1 MEVIMKLANQVR
13 LLSLLSTFLLAFCFT
28 VPAEAQGLV
37 TGDTIP
43 VGSVLD
49 QDAILI
55 GQNVSIDGTVKGNVF
70 VLGNQV
76 TINGTVDG
84 SIILIAQNARVSGTV
99 TGGVYAAGLTFDL
112 ASPGTIQRDL
122 YILSVSLTSGDKSS
136 IGRDLFAIGLDSG
149 LNGKVGRQLHTVIGP
164 IQLYN
169 GLMTLLGYDD
179 LTIKLH
185 FTSPQPSSGILPSP
199 AGRHAHMS
207 LIRAIPGADFDWSKW
222 AINLLRIWAVLFI
235 FGLLAIW
242 RLRQPLIRSSDP
254 LISHPWLSLG
264 TGFLVMV
271 GTVLLFGAGLLM
283 AVLVFAI
290 GLGLNSLG
298 LWQLSLALWTSS
310 YALLAL
316 VFVLLWFLISYG
328 SKIVLI
334 FTIGHWIINR
344 IHISF
349 DTWKMV
355 ISLLLG
361 TLGYALLRS
370 IPYVGWVF
378 DIVFTAA
385 GLGAAW
391 LAYRH
396 WRRNPVVTMTD
407 VQVKSK
413 KAISSMSIKKKISS
427 KTG

>member
-1 MEVIMKLANQVR
+1 MKRSNQVR
-13 LLSLLSTFLLAFCFT
+13 LLSLLFTFLLAFCFT
-28 VPAEAQGLV
+28 APAEAQGLV
-37 TGDTIP
+37 TGDTVP

-55 GQNVSIDGTVKGNVF
+55 GQNVTIDGTVKGNVF
-70 VLGNQV
+70 ILGNQV

-84 SIILIAQNARVSGTV
+84 SVILIAQNAGVSGTV
-99 TGGVYAAGLTFDL
+99 SGGVYAAALTFDL

-122 YILSVSLTSGDKSS
+122 YALSVSLTSGDKSG

-169 GLMTLLGYDD
+169 GLMTLLGYDGF
-179 LTIKLH
+179 TIKLH
-185 FTSPQPSSGILPSP
+185 FTSPQPSSGILPAPS
-199 AGRHAHMS
+199 GRHAHMS
-207 LIRAIPGADFDWSKW
+207 LIRALPKVDFDWGKW
-222 AINLLRIWAVLFI
+222 TMNLLRIWAVLFI

-242 RLRQPLIRSSDP
+242 RLRQPLIQSGEP
-254 LISHPWLSLG
+254 LTSHPWQSLG

-283 AVLVFAI
+283 AVLVFAV

-298 LWQLSLALWTSS
+298 LWQLSLALWVTSYS
-310 YALLAL
+310 LLAL
-316 VFVLLWFLISYG
+316 VFVFLWFLISYG
-328 SKIVLI
+328 SKIILI
-334 FTIGHWIINR
+334 YTMGHWMINR
-344 IHISF
+344 IHQKF
-349 DTWKMV
+349 DSWKM
-355 ISLLLG
+355 ILSLLLG
-361 TLGYALLRS
+361 TIGYALVRS

-396 WRRNPVVTMTD
+396 WRRRPALTMPD
-407 VQVKSK
+407 VQVQPKQTTFSK
-413 KAISSMSIKKKISS
+413 SIKKKIPK